1 MIVITEKELKYLT
14 YSFKNASDLGRIYI
28 LPKTHKRKYN
38 VPGRPIICNCGTPM
52 EKMSEILDHHLQP
65 VIEGAKSY
73 VKETNHFLKK
83 PKELGKVPPNAILA
97 Q

>member
-1 MIVITEKELKYLT
+1 
-14 YSFKNASDLGRIYI
+14 
-28 LPKTHKRKYN
+28 
-38 VPGRPIICNCGTPM
+38 M
-52 EKMSEILDHHLQP
+52 EKMSEFLDHHLQP

-73 VKETNHFLKK
+73 VKETNHFLEK